1 MNRELH
7 DRLKSMNTYI
17 FDSLSIKVRSFMNQN
32 QQLQLLAKR
41 YYVLMSIEEPSDG
54 ELHQLEEILELAT
67 IDEEVN
73 NLLLMV
79 DEYIAIEAG
88 LISEEQVQNKSS
100 LSNLVSVIAQGNLA
114 EKTKRLLSISMYII
128 VSIGTSLVHKQ
139 CDVIHVKLRYYMLT
153 LDVNKTLA
161 SKQTQDTDA
170 SEQKFTAEYSLL
182 EQQTENESKKIDFVN
197 S

>member
-1 MNRELH
+1 
-7 DRLKSMNTYI
+7 
-17 FDSLSIKVRSFMNQN
+17 MNQN